1 MHKNEL
7 YEVPLNLL
15 KKYDIETFNNIIKL
29 NNIDNKKY
37 INTINNETEE
47 NLSDASIS
55 DEDGNER
62 YSKISK

>member
-1 MHKNEL
+1 MHKDEL